1 MPHHQK
7 KQRYAI
13 LKIDLISLF
22 YKSTAIDKV
31 KEVIKNNILQLI
43 PSITP
48 YINRFIKGF
57 ICMIIYVAC
66 WPILAFLAGKLIP
79 AIGSGELSTVTNII
93 INSLVVFLIQKTAQ
107 YGQDV
112 YIAKPSLEISEVMR
126 QSLFSKIHKIKMN
139 FINNISAGDITYRLT
154 EDADRVSEVIYK
166 TFQDTLPCV
175 LQLLA
180 VIIYMFYL
188 DWSLTISTFI
198 LAPII
203 VLSVN
208 NFGKRVL
215 IASEKSQESTSDL
228 AGLIGES
235 INGISTIRSFAAE
248 NWIKGRFN
256 TRLRSNKQAK
266 YKTLKLL
273 AIQHPIVGF
282 IEAFGILAILGLG
295 ALRINLGLL
304 NSEEF
309 SSFFAA
315 ILMLIDPISH
325 ISTNF
330 NEYKQAEASLKR
342 LKKINMQPM
351 EKDEWNLEK
360 ISKIKGKIEFNHVSF
375 EYKKDNEVLK
385 DITLKISKGQVIA
398 FVGSSGAGKSTMM
411 SLILKFISPKI
422 GDIYIDDKNI
432 RSISSIDIR
441 SNIALVQQQPF
452 LFSGRIIDVI
462 KMGRDFSEDDV
473 IKSAKIANAHEFIL
487 KLPSKYET
495 NITERG
501 SNFSGGQIQRLAIA
515 RAILGN
521 PSILLLDEATS
532 ALDSDSEAEVQKG
545 LNQAMNN
552 RTVIVV
558 AHRLSTTQG
567 ADKIVVFDKGKIVDS
582 GKHIDLFNK
591 DGIYKE
597 LCEKQLIKVT

>member
-1 MPHHQK
+1 LPRLQK

-93 INSLVVFLIQKTAQ
+93 INSLIVFLIQKTAQ

-351 EKDEWNLEK
+351 EKDERNLDK
-360 ISKIKGKIEFNHVSF
+360 IAKINGNIEFNHVSF

-411 SLILKFISPKI
+411 SLILKFISPKT

-462 KMGRDFSEDDV
+462 KMGRNFSEDDV

-552 RTVIVV
+552 RTVIIV

-567 ADKIVVFDKGKIVDS
+567 ADKIVVFDKGKIIDS

>member
-1 MPHHQK
+1 LPHHQK
-7 KQRYAI
+7 KQCYAI

-22 YKSTAIDKV
+22 YKSTAIDRV

-139 FINNISAGDITYRLT
+139 IINNISAGDITYRLT

-166 TFQDTLPCV
+166 TFQDTLPCL

-228 AGLIGES
+228 ASLIGES

-248 NWIKGRFN
+248 NWITGRFN
-256 TRLRSNKQAK
+256 TKLRSNKQAK

-351 EKDEWNLEK
+351 EKDEQNLEK
-360 ISKIKGKIEFNHVSF
+360 ITRINGKIEFNHVSF
-375 EYKKDNEVLK
+375 EYKKDNEVLQ

-411 SLILKFISPKI
+411 SLILKFINPKL

-495 NITERG
+495 NINERG

-552 RTVIVV
+552 RTVIIV

>member
-1 MPHHQK
+1 
-7 KQRYAI
+7 
-13 LKIDLISLF
+13 
-22 YKSTAIDKV
+22 
-31 KEVIKNNILQLI
+31 
-43 PSITP
+43 
-48 YINRFIKGF
+48 
-57 ICMIIYVAC
+57 MIIYVAC

-93 INSLVVFLIQKTAQ
+93 INSLIVFLIQKTAQ

-351 EKDEWNLEK
+351 EKDERNLDK
-360 ISKIKGKIEFNHVSF
+360 IAKINGNIEFNHVSF

-411 SLILKFISPKI
+411 SLILKFISPKT

-552 RTVIVV
+552 RTVIIV

>member
-1 MPHHQK
+1 MPRLQK

-93 INSLVVFLIQKTAQ
+93 INSLIVFLIQKTAQ

-266 YKTLKLL
+266 YRTLKLL

-351 EKDEWNLEK
+351 EKDERNLDK
-360 ISKIKGKIEFNHVSF
+360 IAKINGNIEFNHVSF

-411 SLILKFISPKI
+411 SLILKFISPKT

-462 KMGRDFSEDDV
+462 KMGRNFSEDDV

-552 RTVIVV
+552 RTVIIV

-591 DGIYKE
+591 NGIYKE

>member
-1 MPHHQK
+1 MPRLQK

-22 YKSTAIDKV
+22 YKSTAIDRV

-93 INSLVVFLIQKTAQ
+93 INSLIVFLIQKTAQ

-126 QSLFSKIHKIKMN
+126 QSLFSKIQKIKIN

-351 EKDEWNLEK
+351 EKDERNLEK
-360 ISKIKGKIEFNHVSF
+360 IAKINGNIEFNHVSF

-411 SLILKFISPKI
+411 SLILKFISPKK

-462 KMGRDFSEDDV
+462 KMGRNFSEDDV

-552 RTVIVV
+552 RTVIIV

-567 ADKIVVFDKGKIVDS
+567 ADKIVVFDKGKIIDS

>member
-1 MPHHQK
+1 MPRLQK

-43 PSITP
+43 PSFTP

-93 INSLVVFLIQKTAQ
+93 INSLIVFLIQKTAQ

-351 EKDEWNLEK
+351 EKDERNLDK
-360 ISKIKGKIEFNHVSF
+360 IAKINGNIEFNHVSF

-422 GDIYIDDKNI
+422 GDIYMDDKNI
-432 RSISSIDIR
+432 SSISSIDIR

-462 KMGRDFSEDDV
+462 KMGRNFSEDDV

-552 RTVIVV
+552 RTVIIV

-567 ADKIVVFDKGKIVDS
+567 ADKIVVFDKGKIIDS